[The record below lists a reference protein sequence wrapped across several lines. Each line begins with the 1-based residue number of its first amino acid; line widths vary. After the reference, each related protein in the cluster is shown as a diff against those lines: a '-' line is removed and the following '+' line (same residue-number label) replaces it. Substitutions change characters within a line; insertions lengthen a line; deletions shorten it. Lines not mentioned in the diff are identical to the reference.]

1 MQFHE
6 KLRLVLLQ
14 KLMTLVHGD
23 AKIDNFLF
31 KKVGQSAEDKYT
43 AMIIDWQVP
52 NLRMLH
58 LSFEPQG
65 CGFDL
70 VSNDLMWCLYG
81 FIKNLPETGEMIHGF
96 VEYSLVSYWDELK
109 KVNSLILTK

>member
-1 MQFHE
+1 
-6 KLRLVLLQ
+6 
-14 KLMTLVHGD
+14 MTFDL
-23 AKIDNFLF
+23 
-31 KKVGQSAEDKYT
+31 
-43 AMIIDWQVP
+43 
-52 NLRMLH
+52 
-58 LSFEPQG
+58 QG

-109 KVNSLILTK
+109 KVNSLILPIITQVCECIALNVKGFESFWGQLQGL

>member
-1 MQFHE
+1 MCWSSSQC
-6 KLRLVLLQ
+6 
-14 KLMTLVHGD
+14 
-23 AKIDNFLF
+23 
-31 KKVGQSAEDKYT
+31 
-43 AMIIDWQVP
+43 
-52 NLRMLH
+52 
-58 LSFEPQG
+58 EPQG

-109 KVNSLILTK
+109 KVRILFRKKDDSYFDITGVESLWGQLQRL